1 MLRIEEWRTK
11 KGLSKNKICQ
21 RAEISMHTYLAI
33 EAGGDV
39 RLSTLRKIACAL
51 GVDVVD
57 LFERSNE
64 NNGKV

>member
-1 MLRIEEWRTK
+1 MLRIEEWRNN

-21 RAEISMHTYLAI
+21 RAEITMHTYLAI

-39 RLSTLRKIACAL
+39 RLSTLRKIAAAL

-57 LFERSNE
+57 LFERGGVND
-64 NNGKV
+64 KI